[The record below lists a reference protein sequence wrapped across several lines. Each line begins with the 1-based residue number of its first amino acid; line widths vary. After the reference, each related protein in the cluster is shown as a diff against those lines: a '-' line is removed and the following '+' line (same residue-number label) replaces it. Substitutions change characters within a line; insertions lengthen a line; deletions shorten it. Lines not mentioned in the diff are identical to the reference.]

1 MTRVT
6 TAHLE
11 ARKESILEAALRVFA
26 RRGIQYATMAEIA
39 EDAGISAG
47 AIYRY
52 FAGKDALIEA
62 CFEEN
67 VEAMTAEWHQ
77 TVEATPDPLVALQ
90 EIAGMSFAYMFAPG
104 GDDTTRVMIERILD
118 GSRIGDA
125 KWQKESLAEREMI
138 ARGIME
144 PLARAQEMGL
154 FPKDIDPYLLGQAL
168 LSFYFGARLA
178 HLLGPETD
186 TRGQLDAVLRLVARL
201 SQYERERTGATAPE
215 ST

>member
-11 ARKESILEAALRVFA
+11 ARKGSILEAALRVFA

-52 FAGKDALIEA
+52 FPGKDALIEA

-77 TVEATPDPLVALQ
+77 TVEATPDPLQALYN
-90 EIAGMSFAYMFAPG
+90 IAHSSFAHMEEAN

-125 KWQKESLAEREMI
+125 EWRKESLAERELV
-138 ARGIME
+138 ARGLTE
-144 PLARAQEMGL
+144 PLARAQELGL
-154 FPKDIDPYLLGQAL
+154 LPKEIDAYQLAQAL

-178 HLLGPETD
+178 HLLGPETN
-186 TRGQLDAVLRLVARL
+186 TRGQLEAVFALVARV
-201 SQYERERTGATAPE
+201 SAFERERTGAAVPE
-215 ST
+215 